1 VSPLKIYPQIIA
13 MKKISFSK
21 YAIALLALFMVAGY
35 SFSQPSNSP
44 SPMDAL
50 QYGVV
55 LDDPQMKNVQV
66 QKDITFLSDEKG
78 SLKLDLY
85 SLPGIQAGEKHP
97 AVIFLNAIGERSGQR
112 KVKSWGIYTTW
123 PTLMAANG
131 YIGISMEADAARI
144 DESIKAV
151 FDFIDTKGSQY
162 NIDKDK
168 LGVYAASANVT
179 RSVAYLMSDKA
190 YKGIKAA
197 VLYYGQSPGRLFPQ
211 RPACI
216 VCGI

>member
-1 VSPLKIYPQIIA
+1 MLVLLIA
-13 MKKISFSK
+13 GS
-21 YAIALLALFMVAGY
+21 Y

-78 SLKLDLY
+78 TLKLDLY
-85 SLPGIQAGEKHP
+85 SLRGMQAGEKRP

-131 YIGISMEADAARI
+131 YIGISMEADGTRI

-151 FDFIDTKGSQY
+151 FDFIDANGSQSY
-162 NIDKDK
+162 
-168 LGVYAASANVT
+168 
-179 RSVAYLMSDKA
+179 
-190 YKGIKAA
+190 
-197 VLYYGQSPGRLFPQ
+197 
-211 RPACI
+211 
-216 VCGI
+216 